1 MNYAKGE
8 KGMQTTY
15 LKKAKP
21 VQEADVK
28 ALRQGVEEIID
39 TVRKDG
45 DGALA
50 HYAKTFDD
58 FEGPMRVGEA
68 EFEAAKKEL
77 PPKIIEGLDF
87 AIERVTAFAE
97 SQRAQIT
104 EFEQEMIP
112 GVWMGHRLVPVDS
125 CAAYVPAGRYPCLTS
140 AVMSLV
146 PAKVAGVKRLVAC
159 SSPGKEKRINPAILY
174 TMVKI
179 GADEIYCLGG
189 AQAIAG
195 GSRQPVG
202 HGGQAAGIW
211 NRGH

>member
-1 MNYAKGE
+1 
-8 KGMQTTY
+8 MQTTY

-21 VQEADVK
+21 VLEADVK
-28 ALRQGVEEIID
+28 ALRQGVEKIID

-45 DGALA
+45 DEALA

-58 FEGPMRVGEA
+58 FEGAMRVGED

-77 PPKIIEGLDF
+77 PAEIIEGLDF

-112 GVWMGHRLVPVDS
+112 GVFMGHRLVPVDS

-189 AQAIAG
+189 AQAIAAPTRW
-195 GSRQPVG
+195 SPR
-202 HGGQAAGIW
+202 
-211 NRGH
+211 RST